1 MVRESPETGNL
12 SKMVAKL
19 TGNRDLRFS
28 DLATT
33 AKITKIVGDAWRC
46 LETSWMAL
54 RCCYPTLRHL
64 GHQLGS
70 IRKVWDH
77 FDLSFTPV
85 EPFLEDGAGS
95 EIDL

>member
-33 AKITKIVGDAWRC
+33 AKISKIVGGC
-46 LETSWMAL
+46 LEVPGDLLDGATVLLS
-54 RCCYPTLRHL
+54 YPEAPWAPTRLHTQ
-64 GHQLGS
+64 GLGS
-70 IRKVWDH
+70 
-77 FDLSFTPV
+77 F
-85 EPFLEDGAGS
+85 
-95 EIDL
+95 